1 MPCCTARQVAS
12 RLWSFHLSPHSHY
25 SHARFPLAAR
35 PPPPPPPP
43 APSACALASLQLEG
57 VVSALAQNLRDE
69 HAAAGAMMTELLDS
83 LLTKVQAARYLLATH
98 PFCWNGLA
106 FALAAHQLEQKQQ
119 QRQQQQQQ
127 LRQQPSNAAS

>member
-1 MPCCTARQVAS
+1 MLHNRTAGSMQAVVGPPIPLLTLPPC
-12 RLWSFHLSPHSHY
+12 SPCL
-25 SHARFPLAAR
+25 PL
-35 PPPPPPPP
+35 P
-43 APSACALASLQLEG
+43 APAACALAGLQLEG